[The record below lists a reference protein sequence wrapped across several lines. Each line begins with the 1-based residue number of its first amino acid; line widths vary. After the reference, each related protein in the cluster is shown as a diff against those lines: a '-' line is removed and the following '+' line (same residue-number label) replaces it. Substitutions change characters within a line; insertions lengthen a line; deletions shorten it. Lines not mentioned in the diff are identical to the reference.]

1 MDQNGAHT
9 RINICTTMRDRI
21 RLHGAFSRLQNDD
34 GQAYKAP
41 GKSIIRL
48 FVGLR
53 LQQPL
58 AFPAAFVVAA
68 RSFGVAAPA
77 FYCLGEFSS
86 FFSLSTAISFN
97 HVDLLFRLIKFA
109 HSAAKQRARS

>member
-1 MDQNGAHT
+1 MEPTHELTFAQQCAIASD
-9 RINICTTMRDRI
+9 CTVLFHGCKMTMGVQSAREI
-21 RLHGAFSRLQNDD
+21 HYSPFCWPPPA
-34 GQAYKAP
+34 
-41 GKSIIRL
+41 
-48 FVGLR
+48 
-53 LQQPL
+53 

-77 FYCLGEFSS
+77 FYCLGESSS